1 MVAQKKKEKDPSA
14 DAAYLYE
21 RPICANCGK
30 KITKYRVQKAKK
42 EKWLPLCKECDI
54 FIKDQLEKCK
64 PHLKALFG

>member
-1 MVAQKKKEKDPSA
+1 MKQKEDQAS
-14 DAAYLYE
+14 YLYKKLN
-21 RPICANCGK
+21 CANCGK